1 MTKLKS
7 SRKPSKVVTRAAPEA
22 EYLTLDE
29 AALEM
34 RCSRKS
40 IENWALEGQLRLTR
54 TGRNGGKRPKVLM
67 SREEIRRFMRSKTQ

>member
-1 MTKLKS
+1 MSGGSTNKK
-7 SRKPSKVVTRAAPEA
+7 KIVTRAAPEA

-40 IENWALEGQLRLTR
+40 IENWALQGQLRLIR
-54 TGRNGGKRPKVLM
+54 PGRIGSKRPKVLI
-67 SREEIRRFMRSKTQ
+67 SRQEIHRFLRSKTQ